1 MCRINHFPQGWCL
14 HVNFCSHVN
23 TNQDG
28 CHWHTANIHR
38 APEKNVHLNDFW
50 HGKSWENLTKILQI
64 CPPHLSDVAT
74 LPCEIQKCHFQQ
86 YYSYTLLVMLS
97 QKKTNC
103 NPLAHVTTL
112 TCELQNFLIWLKV
125 CCVLSNA
132 GGSEKSQLWVVI
144 GGSGKNWLWCGNW
157 NVRQAVSHSRIAF
170 FLQCF
175 DTVGWAAGRASGL

>member
-14 HVNFCSHVN
+14 HVNFCTHVN

-74 LPCEIQKCHFQQ
+74 LPWEIQKCHFQQ

-97 QKKTNC
+97 QKETNC

-112 TCELQNFLIWLKV
+112 TCELQDFYVWNLLARWVICYLLLSVRFSYPAVKSFLCFAKIFICIKVYISATEVNWWLQT
-125 CCVLSNA
+125 
-132 GGSEKSQLWVVI
+132 E
-144 GGSGKNWLWCGNW
+144 
-157 NVRQAVSHSRIAF
+157 
-170 FLQCF
+170 
-175 DTVGWAAGRASGL
+175 